1 MGSEMCI
8 RDSLLIGF
16 HNMKSG
22 VFPVQMPCCGH
33 IRHQKLGELAP
44 DDEGADAVRIFVS
57 AVPNKSDT

>member
-1 MGSEMCI
+1 
-8 RDSLLIGF
+8 
-16 HNMKSG
+16 MKSG
-22 VFPVQMPCCGH
+22 VFPVQTPCCGH